1 MPPVCAG
8 WASGL
13 ICAPAGFGKTVLMSE
28 CARLVPPGTRLVWLD
43 LGGRACT
50 VQALYGQLSD
60 ALGER
65 TGKDDRS
72 ENGMLALLRQV
83 RQPLWI
89 MLDDYPRDYSPELD
103 ACIDMLLDMG
113 PAHSYS
119 VSPSDSCP
127 TAGFCLAAPPKKI

>member
-1 MPPVCAG
+1 MRISDWSSDVCSSDLVEQLASIPRLPPLHIDRPRLVRALLDTDCRLR
-8 WASGL
+8 L

-72 ENGMLALLRQV
+72 ETDMLALLQIGR
-83 RQPLWI
+83 
-89 MLDDYPRDYSPELD
+89 
-103 ACIDMLLDMG
+103 
-113 PAHSYS
+113 AH
-119 VSPSDSCP
+119 V
-127 TAGFCLAAPPKKI
+127 